1 MIRRTVIV
9 VLVCLTLCVVAVW
22 LASYGHVFHYSF
34 SAFGRSTT
42 LLHASDGLFRLL
54 QVTADEAMYFD
65 DFDDKQ
71 GNPLRDA
78 VRVRRRRDGQTCLVL
93 STPDRKDLAAGGR
106 GQFGYRSSMHLVPA
120 GLVIRTTTLPSRVL
134 PIGATGV
141 LPTRPTQT
149 RMQLQSLRVPAWL
162 PVLVLAAYPAAAIGL
177 RAYRRHTPKG
187 KPCCRRCGYNLT
199 GNLDFCHSWDLAGGS
214 AMLNKKRP
222 PCRRDGWDN
231 NHPFR

>member
-9 VLVCLTLCVVAVW
+9 VLLCLTLFVTGVW
-22 LASYGHVFHYSF
+22 LASYGHVFQYSF
-34 SAFGRSTT
+34 TAFGRSTT

-65 DFDDKQ
+65 DFDDTQ

-78 VRVRRRRDGQTCLVL
+78 VRVRRRRDGETCYVWF
-93 STPDRKDLAAGGR
+93 TPDRKDLAAVGHGR
-106 GQFGYRSSMHLVPA
+106 FGYRSSTCSFPPGNIVYP
-120 GLVIRTTTLPSRVL
+120 TTLPGRVL
-134 PIGATGV
+134 PAGATGV

-162 PVLVLAAYPAAAIGL
+162 PALALAAYPAAAIGL

-187 KPCCRRCGYNLT
+187 RPCCRRCGYNLT
-199 GNLDFCHSWDLAGGS
+199 GNVSGVCPECGEKVDVQVVS
-214 AMLNKKRP
+214 KR
-222 PCRRDGWDN
+222 R
-231 NHPFR
+231 

>member
-9 VLVCLTLCVVAVW
+9 VLLCLTLCVTGVW
-22 LASYGHVFHYSF
+22 LASYGHVLQYSF
-34 SAFGRSTT
+34 TAFGRSTT

-65 DFDDKQ
+65 DFDDTQ

-93 STPDRKDLAAGGR
+93 STPDRKDLAAVGR

-120 GLVIRTTTLPSRVL
+120 GPVIRTTTLPSRVL

-141 LPTRPTQT
+141 LPPRPTQT
-149 RMQLQSLRVPAWL
+149 RMQLQSLRMPAWL
-162 PVLVLAAYPAAAIGL
+162 PALVLVVYPAAAIGL
-177 RAYRRHTPKG
+177 RVYRRHTQKW

-199 GNLDFCHSWDLAGGS
+199 GNVSGVCPECGKAISDTS
-214 AMLNKKRP
+214 
-222 PCRRDGWDN
+222 
-231 NHPFR
+231 